1 MRRNS
6 ARAGIMGRTTTVHD
20 LPVELLQRILAM
32 LPHHEHIVQALMTC
46 KAWCAP
52 AVPFCSLPHA

>member
-1 MRRNS
+1 M
-6 ARAGIMGRTTTVHD
+6 MGGTATVHD
-20 LPVELLQRILAM
+20 LPVELLQRILVM

-52 AVPFCSLPHA
+52 AVPFCGLPHA